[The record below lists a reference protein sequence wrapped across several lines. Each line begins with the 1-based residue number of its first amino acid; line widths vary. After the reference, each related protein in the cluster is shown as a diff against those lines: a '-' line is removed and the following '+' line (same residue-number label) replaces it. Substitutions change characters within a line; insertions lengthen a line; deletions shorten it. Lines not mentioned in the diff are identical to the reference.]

1 MAEQLKSFELHVDQ
15 GQIDDLR
22 TRLKGVR
29 WPDEEPVEDWSQ
41 GIPLSYVQRLCAYWV
56 DGYDWR
62 SCESKLNATGQ
73 FKTEIDGVDI
83 HFLHARSPH
92 DGALP
97 LILTHGWP
105 GSVREY
111 LDLIEPL
118 TNPPDPADAFHVVC
132 PSLPGFAF
140 SGKPRSTGWG
150 VQRIADAWAELM
162 TRLGYT
168 RFGAHGGDW
177 GSVVSGRLAAIA
189 PDRVVGVHLPIPFVD
204 LAAEPDSPESLNEFE
219 KQGAAISTEYAMSG
233 TGYFAEQMTKP
244 QTLGYGLAD
253 SPVGQLA
260 WIVEKFHGW
269 TDCAGHP
276 ENVVSRDALLDN
288 VMLYWLSNTGAS
300 AARIYW
306 ESLADLPRDQI
317 TTPAGCSIFPK
328 EMIRVPRARAE
339 TRFSDIRYWNE
350 LPVGGHFAPLE
361 QPKIFVDEL
370 RKFFRIVRQ

>member
-1 MAEQLKSFELHVDQ
+1 MNDQVKNFELQVDQ
-15 GQIDDLR
+15 DRLDDLR
-22 TRLKGVR
+22 ARLERVR
-29 WPDEEPVEDWSQ
+29 WPGEQPVEDWSQ
-41 GIPLSYVQRLCAYWV
+41 GVPLSYIQDLAAYWA

-62 SCESKLNATGQ
+62 RCESRLNAAQQ
-73 FKTEIDGVDI
+73 FRTEIDGVDI

-92 DGALP
+92 EGALP

-105 GSVREY
+105 GSVREF
-111 LDLIEPL
+111 LDLVEPL
-118 TNPPDPADAFHVVC
+118 TNPPDPADAFHVVI
-132 PSLPGFAF
+132 PSLPGFGF
-140 SGKPRSTGWG
+140 SGRPSSTGWG
-150 VQRIADAWAELM
+150 VKHIADAWAELM
-162 TRLGYT
+162 TRLGYP

-177 GSVVSGRLAAIA
+177 GSVVSSRLAAVA
-189 PDRVVGVHLPIPFVD
+189 PDRVVGVHLPIPYVD
-204 LAAEPDSPESLNEFE
+204 LAAEPDPPESMNDFE
-219 KQGAAISTEYAMSG
+219 KQGAAISADYGTSG
-233 TGYFAEQMTKP
+233 TGYFVEQMTKP

-276 ENVVSRDALLDN
+276 ENAVDRNALLDN

-317 TTPAGCSIFPK
+317 TVPTGCSIFPK

-339 TRFSDIRYWNE
+339 TRLVNIRYWNE
-350 LPVGGHFAPLE
+350 LPAGGHFASLE
-361 QPKIFVDEL
+361 QPEIFVGEL
-370 RKFFRIVRQ
+370 RKFFRLVR

>member
-150 VQRIADAWAELM
+150 VQRIADA
-162 TRLGYT
+162 
-168 RFGAHGGDW
+168 
-177 GSVVSGRLAAIA
+177 
-189 PDRVVGVHLPIPFVD
+189 
-204 LAAEPDSPESLNEFE
+204 
-219 KQGAAISTEYAMSG
+219 
-233 TGYFAEQMTKP
+233 
-244 QTLGYGLAD
+244 
-253 SPVGQLA
+253 
-260 WIVEKFHGW
+260 
-269 TDCAGHP
+269 
-276 ENVVSRDALLDN
+276 
-288 VMLYWLSNTGAS
+288 
-300 AARIYW
+300 
-306 ESLADLPRDQI
+306 
-317 TTPAGCSIFPK
+317 
-328 EMIRVPRARAE
+328 
-339 TRFSDIRYWNE
+339 
-350 LPVGGHFAPLE
+350 
-361 QPKIFVDEL
+361 
-370 RKFFRIVRQ
+370 